1 MSFRHLADQG
11 PIAAWAIH
19 ALTASGL
26 VFALLAIEAVGRGD
40 WRVALL
46 WLLAALVVDG
56 IDGTLARAARVD
68 ERLPR
73 IDGAALDLIVDYLTY
88 VFVPALLIWRAQMLP
103 HEIALPLVASILVS
117 SLYVFARRDM
127 KTDDG
132 YFRGFPALWNI
143 VAVYFVLTPLPP
155 VLAAAIV
162 TGLVLL
168 TFSPI
173 HVVHPFRVTARRPIA
188 AGAAAIWVVSTTA
201 LLIGV
206 PAPFWWNIVLGFSLV
221 SLAGL
226 TLLGLIRT
234 VRGPRTVAT

>member
-1 MSFRHLADQG
+1 M
-11 PIAAWAIH
+11 AAWAVH

-26 VFALLAIEAVGRGD
+26 VLALLAIEAVGRGD

-88 VFVPALLIWRAQMLP
+88 VFVPALLIWRAEMLP
-103 HEIALPLVASILVS
+103 HEVALPLVASILVS
-117 SLYVFARRDM
+117 SLYVFGRRDM

-132 YFRGFPALWNI
+132 YFRGFPALWNV
-143 VAVYFVLTPLPP
+143 VAVYFVLTPLFPW
-155 VLAAAIV
+155 LAAATV
-162 TGLVLL
+162 AGLVLL

-173 HVVHPFRVTARRPIA
+173 HVVHPFRVTAQRPIA
-188 AGAAAIWVVSTTA
+188 AGAAAIWVISTTA
-201 LLIGV
+201 MLLS
-206 PAPFWWNIVLGFSLV
+206 PLTPSWWHMVLGFSLV
-221 SLAGL
+221 SLTVLA
-226 TLLGLIRT
+226 LLGLVRT
-234 VRGPRTVAT
+234 IRGPRTVAA

>member
-1 MSFRHLADQG
+1 M
-11 PIAAWAIH
+11 AAWAVH

-26 VFALLAIEAVGRGD
+26 VLALLAIEAVGRGD

-46 WLLAALVVDG
+46 WLLAAIVIDG
-56 IDGTLARAARVD
+56 VDGTLARAVRVD

-73 IDGAALDLIVDYLTY
+73 IDGSVLDLIVDYLTY
-88 VFVPALLIWRAQMLP
+88 VFVPALLIWRAEMLP
-103 HEIALPLVASILVS
+103 QEVALPLVAAILVS

-132 YFRGFPALWNI
+132 YFRGFPALWNV
-143 VAVYFVLTPLPP
+143 VAVYLVLTPLPP
-155 VLAAAIV
+155 WLAAAIV

-188 AGAAAIWVVSTTA
+188 AGAATIWVISTTA
-201 LLIGV
+201 LLLGLL
-206 PAPFWWNIVLGFSLV
+206 APSWWNIVLGFSLV
-221 SLAGL
+221 SLAIL
-226 TLLGLIRT
+226 ALLGLIRT
-234 VRGPRTVAT
+234 VRGRAAAT

>member
-1 MSFRHLADQG
+1 M
-11 PIAAWAIH
+11 AAWAVH

-26 VFALLAIEAVGRGD
+26 ILALLAIEAVGRGD

-46 WLLAALVVDG
+46 WLLAALGVDG
-56 IDGTLARAARVD
+56 IDGTLARAVRID

-88 VFVPALLIWRAQMLP
+88 VFVPALLVWRAEMLP
-103 HEIALPLVASILVS
+103 TEIALPLVASILVS

-132 YFRGFPALWNI
+132 YFRGFPALWNV
-143 VAVYFVLTPLPP
+143 VAVYFVLIPLSPE
-155 VLAAAIV
+155 LAAAIV
-162 TGLVLL
+162 TALVLL

-188 AGAAAIWVVSTTA
+188 AGAATIWMMSTTA
-201 LLIGV
+201 LLLGV
-206 PAPFWWNIVLGFSLV
+206 PAQSWWNIVLGLSLV

-226 TLLGLIRT
+226 ALLGLIRT
-234 VRGPRTVAT
+234 VRGPITVAT